1 MNKHWI
7 RDAIPTD
14 AEGIATVHVTTWQ
27 SAYIELLPDFFLQS
41 LSVEKRT
48 ASWSNIIGN
57 PPHKSHVLV
66 AMQGEQIV
74 GFISLGPNR
83 DSGSIDQGEI
93 FAIYV
98 DPKNQ
103 GKGIGSDL
111 MKAGIL
117 RLKDEHFVSATLWV
131 LKGNSPTRAWY
142 ESHGWR
148 ADGETKQDQR
158 GELILDEVRYG
169 IDL

>member
-1 MNKHWI
+1 MNRLPI
-7 RDAIPTD
+7 RASTPTD
-14 AEGIATVHVTTWQ
+14 AAGIAAVHVATWQ
-27 SAYIELLPDFFLQS
+27 SAYVGLLPDSFLQS

-48 ASWSNIIGN
+48 ASWGKIIEN
-57 PPHKSHVLV
+57 PPPKSHLLV

-74 GFISLGPNR
+74 GFISVGPNR
-83 DSGSIDQGEI
+83 DSSSIDQGEVL
-93 FAIYV
+93 AIYV

-117 RLKDEHFVSATLWV
+117 RMKDEHFVSATLWV
-131 LKGNSPTRAWY
+131 LEGNSPTRAWY
-142 ESHGWR
+142 ESRGWR
-148 ADGETKQDQR
+148 ADGETKRDQR
-158 GELILDEVRYG
+158 GELVLNEVRYV